1 MREAGHAECGVLCR
15 AVNAELTRAQRVC
28 EVTRDTEHWLAVVAL
43 SDAVTAYYA
52 SDNRVYNAAQSVGIT
67 DEQWRTIKHG
77 ESM

>member
-1 MREAGHAECGVLCR
+1 M
-15 AVNAELTRAQRVC
+15 
-28 EVTRDTEHWLAVVAL
+28 TRDTEHWLAVVAL